1 MLIAPNTP
9 GPDIFIPHTR
19 AQDVIALGLT
29 KRNQTCP
36 PAPLDL
42 TVPLPIQLQMAQAQQ
57 PGAVALQSSP
67 STLGQATVTEGG
79 SGATFSASDFA
90 GAPTVLPMNLT
101 PEMVAAT
108 NPQIQR
114 QRARNRRKGTS
125 GERSPGVQW
134 GQMPSVRPGSACGP
148 PGNWLQ
154 QLAGNPLAALLIASG
169 LGVMVYAMATGKS

>member
-29 KRNQTCP
+29 ARKQTCP
-36 PAPLDL
+36 AVPMDL
-42 TVPLPIQLQMAQAQQ
+42 TVPLPVQLQMAQALQ

-67 STLGQATVTEGG
+67 STLGPATVTEGG
-79 SGATFSASDFA
+79 SGAFFSDSDFR
-90 GAPTVLPMNLT
+90 GAPQILPLNLT
-101 PEMVAAT
+101 PEMVALT
-108 NPQIQR
+108 NPGIQR
-114 QRARNRRKGTS
+114 QRARNRKRTP
-125 GERSPGVQW
+125 GERTPGVQW

-148 PGNWLQ
+148 PGNLLQ
-154 QLAGNPLAALLIASG
+154 QLVGNPLASILIVSG